1 MADESRRAVISGVGV
16 VTAAGSGMSALSAAL
31 EEGRLLAKPVAAF
44 DASGFPVAVACEVP
58 GLDARALARTPKD
71 AKILARSAVLALGA
85 LEDLKAST
93 PGRWFDD
100 PWTAGFFLGVGMEQG
115 DHRDVLGMLAA
126 SRRRGKV
133 ILARLASQG
142 MDAMNPLS
150 SLKTLPNMSLAQ
162 IGIKL
167 GDDAP
172 RGPNAAYSPF
182 DAASIE
188 AVAAA
193 AEAIVTGECDVAL
206 AGGVDAPVSLFGMT
220 AFHRLGIVRDARP
233 LGEAAA
239 LFLVETE
246 DRARANGRTP
256 LVELRGWGAASDGNR
271 VGLESWETVAASARG
286 ALAWAGGGA
295 GSIREIV
302 SSVGDPVYDGDAF
315 GCRGVKVTAVRRV
328 FGETCAA
335 GGALA
340 LAAAIGRLAESR
352 DRALVTAGAF
362 GGAAASIV
370 VQGIA

>member
-1 MADESRRAVISGVGV
+1 MADVSRRAVISGVGV
-16 VTAAGSGMSALSAAL
+16 VTAAGSGMAALSAAL
-31 EEGRLLAKPVAAF
+31 EDGKLLATPVAAF
-44 DASGFPVAVACEVP
+44 DGSGFPIAVACEVP

-85 LEDLKAST
+85 LEDLKRST
-93 PGRWFDD
+93 PGRWFAD

-115 DHRDVLGMLAA
+115 DHRDVLAMLAA

-133 ILARLASQG
+133 LLARLASQG

-220 AFHRLGIVRDARP
+220 TFHRLGIVREARP

-246 DRARANGRTP
+246 EHARAHGRTP
-256 LVELRGWGAASDGNR
+256 LVSLRGWGAASDGNR
-271 VGLESWETVAASARG
+271 VGVESWETVAASARA
-286 ALAWAGGGA
+286 ALAWAGA

-302 SSVGDPVYDGDAF
+302 ASAGDPVYDGDAL
-315 GCRGVKVTAVRRV
+315 GCRGVGVTAVRRV

-340 LAAAIGRLAESR
+340 LAAAIGRLAGSR

-362 GGAAASIV
+362 GGAAASLV
-370 VQGIA
+370 VQGGA